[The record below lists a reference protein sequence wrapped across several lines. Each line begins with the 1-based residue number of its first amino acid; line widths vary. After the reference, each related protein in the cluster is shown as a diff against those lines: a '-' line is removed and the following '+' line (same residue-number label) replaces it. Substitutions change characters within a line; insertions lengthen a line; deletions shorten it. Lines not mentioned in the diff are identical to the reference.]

1 MFDFLIRDP
10 DRKRRRLLRR
20 VPTGPLRDYLSIP
33 LADPLTRISDTQF
46 LAVDFET
53 TGFDPVKDD
62 ILSIGFVK
70 IDGLAISLRSAS
82 HDVIRVKTDLNASG
96 VVIHKIT
103 DTEKNQGVPAEAAIR
118 HLLENLQGRVL
129 LAHFTRTELGFLEAT
144 CKKLYGHAPPVRS
157 IDTLQLAA
165 RLFRQSPE
173 KLTRHHLR
181 LFNLRKYYKLPEYE
195 AHNAFL
201 DALSAAELFL
211 AQVNRL
217 PDGPKAVWSKLY

>member
-10 DRKRRRLLRR
+10 ERKRRRLLRR
-20 VPTGPLRDYLSIP
+20 VPEGPLRDYLATP
-33 LADPLTRISDTQF
+33 LVDPLTRVSDTPF

-53 TGFDPVKDD
+53 TGFDPAKDD

-70 IDGLAISLRSAS
+70 IDSLAISLRSVS
-82 HDVIRVKTDLNASG
+82 HDVIRVKSDLKASG

-103 DTEKNQGVPAEAAIR
+103 DMEKNKGIPAEKAIA
-118 HLLENLQGRVL
+118 HLLDNLRGRVL
-129 LAHFTRTELGFLEAT
+129 LAHFTRTELGFLKTT
-144 CKKLYGHAPPVRS
+144 CKKLYGDIPPVQS

-165 RLFRQSPE
+165 RLFKQSPE

-181 LFNLRKYYKLPEYE
+181 LFNLRKYYNLPEYA

-211 AQVNRL
+211 AQVHRL
-217 PDGPKAVWSKLY
+217 PDGPDTAWSKLY

>member
-20 VPTGPLRDYLSIP
+20 VPESPLRDYLASP
-33 LADPLTRISDTQF
+33 FPDPSSRISDIPI

-70 IDGLAISLRSAS
+70 IDGLAISLRTAN
-82 HDVIRVKTDLNASG
+82 HDVIRVTSDLNSSG

-103 DTEKNQGVPAEAAIR
+103 DTEKNKGISAETAVG

-129 LAHFTRTELGFLEAT
+129 LAHFTRTELGFLKST
-144 CKKLYGHAPPVRS
+144 CKKLYGFSPPVQS

-165 RLFRQSPE
+165 RLFNQPSER
-173 KLTRHHLR
+173 LTRHHLR
-181 LFNLRKYYKLPEYE
+181 LFNLRRHYKLPEYT

-211 AQVNRL
+211 AQVNHL
-217 PDGPKAVWSKLY
+217 PEGPDTVWSKLY